1 MLAKPN
7 PESLLAPL
15 LNYNDL
21 HVEYILLMDIVI
33 YLFISIFLGNQNVNH
48 SLSNLNQ
55 SNFTLNRPNFKFF
68 NTLYHWTEIRASFS
82 FRSKNGSRNDTVR
95 RVLGFFF
102 FLLARHAFTIFP
114 AIGRRTSFPVLRNS
128 PQWFCDRS
136 SKTPAAPTFRSFAW
150 FHPMK
155 LAFSRFPFRAG
166 DLKFR

>member
-1 MLAKPN
+1 MTHIDATTMTNQMLAKPN

-68 NTLYHWTEIRASFS
+68 NTLYH
-82 FRSKNGSRNDTVR
+82 
-95 RVLGFFF
+95 
-102 FLLARHAFTIFP
+102 
-114 AIGRRTSFPVLRNS
+114 
-128 PQWFCDRS
+128 
-136 SKTPAAPTFRSFAW
+136 
-150 FHPMK
+150 
-155 LAFSRFPFRAG
+155 
-166 DLKFR
+166 